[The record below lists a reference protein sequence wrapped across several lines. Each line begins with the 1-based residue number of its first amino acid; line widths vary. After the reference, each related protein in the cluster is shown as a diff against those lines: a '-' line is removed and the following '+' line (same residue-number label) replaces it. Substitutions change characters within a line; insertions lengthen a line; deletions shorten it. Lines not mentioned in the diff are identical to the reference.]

1 VFIHF
6 PLEALN
12 SSVSSED
19 SKTYHSLLSMS
30 IKDFFRLLGYPD
42 DFSHNVSLQMTY
54 TLLDT
59 SIRGIWSDNI
69 LSLFT
74 YLITKN
80 SNFLV
85 GLLTGIVGATQVIF
99 TLFTALAADQV
110 SRVYLLRIGGFISLI
125 AIVTSSIAVLLGHY
139 LFLLISMIIWGLYW
153 AFTAPACDSLLAD
166 SVDAGNRSRV
176 YSWSYTMRCVGGSVG
191 PFVSV
196 VMFATLGDT
205 WKISECK
212 IVMLVGLTLLLI
224 PTALLFLFEDTN
236 VSSPTSKDQDSEL
249 DSESHHGMLL
259 DSSTHA
265 TRITLSSSSS
275 DDDDDKTRANAD
287 ADDIIEISL
296 NESPNQSD
304 SSSPSLDSSSEKS
317 LPVKPFLC
325 FPEIPEVPAMIAL
338 ADVIFGLASGMTIK
352 FFPIFFVDSLKM
364 SPVQISLL
372 YTVSLPL
379 SL

>member
-1 VFIHF
+1 MSMQDYF
-6 PLEALN
+6 
-12 SSVSSED
+12 
-19 SKTYHSLLSMS
+19 HSL
-30 IKDFFRLLGYPD
+30 FRFGYPN
-42 DFSHNVSLQMTY
+42 DFSNNVRLQMTY

-59 SIRGIWSDNI
+59 SIRGIWNDNI

-74 YLITKN
+74 YLITHN

-110 SRVYLLRIGGFISLI
+110 SRVFLLRIGGCISFI
-125 AIVTSSIAVLLGHY
+125 AIITSSIAVLLGHY
-139 LFLLISMIIWGLYW
+139 PFLLISMIIWGLYW
-153 AFTAPACDSLLAD
+153 AFTSPACDSLLAD

-176 YSWSYTMRCVGGSVG
+176 YSWSYTMRCIGGSVG

-196 VMFATLGDT
+196 MMFATLGDN

-212 IVMLVGLTLLLI
+212 IVMLVGLILLLV
-224 PTALLFLFEDTN
+224 PTTLLFLFEEID
-236 VSSPTSKDQDSEL
+236 SSSTRSQANERDSGGEL

-265 TRITLSSSSS
+265 SRIEISSS
-275 DDDDDKTRANAD
+275 DDETDPEE
-287 ADDIIEISL
+287 IIEISL
-296 NESPNQSD
+296 NESPNPSD
-304 SSSPSLDSSSEKS
+304 ASPSPVSSSES
-317 LPVKPFLC
+317 PPLRSFLC
-325 FPEIPEVPAMIAL
+325 FPDIPEVPAMIAL

-352 FFPIFFVDSLKM
+352 FFPIFFVDSLQM

-372 YTVSLPL
+372 YTVHSLFLPSFPHL
-379 SL
+379 PSQ